1 MAESQDCR
9 IPLSIKV
16 DRGESLYQ
24 NLIAPA
30 RDEGRLTTL
39 IIELLRA
46 YYDDEVV
53 RNCVD
58 KRMTKTDEFK
68 AVQDQIERMLL
79 EHAKNI
85 AQTQAL
91 EFEAQQANRGTTTES
106 DKISIDEDSGT
117 KESETTVAMMQMV
130 QNLAAKVESLS
141 EQIKAQP
148 QPQQVVPMPYMYN
161 YATMPYSPYV
171 DANGQPLAGV
181 PIGAIPV
188 QNSMYGVPPIMNV
201 PNTQN
206 GVTSSRGVEQPTPI
220 TPVEPIIRNEVADVE
235 PIKEVEKTV
244 NTEEKPIVKEEPV
257 TIEEPVANAV
267 LSDTV
272 PENPFAKKPN
282 TSVTG
287 VAGVNVVRKG
297 SGLVINEPVVKT
309 VTGAPVDTE
318 GGEVK
323 KDTAPKKRRPASFMK
338 TVSGL
343 DRTE

>member
-53 RNCVD
+53 RDCVD
-58 KRMTKTDEFK
+58 KRMKKTDEFK

-148 QPQQVVPMPYMYN
+148 QPQQVVPMPYMFN
-161 YATMPYSPYV
+161 YAAMPYPQYV
-171 DANGQPLAGV
+171 DANGQQIAGMPV
-181 PIGAIPV
+181 GSIPV
-188 QNSMYGVPPIMNV
+188 QNSMYGVSPIMNV
-201 PNTQN
+201 PNAQN
-206 GVTSSRGVEQPTPI
+206 GTTGNQGGGQPMPIEPVIQNDVVGVK
-220 TPVEPIIRNEVADVE
+220 AD
-235 PIKEVEKTV
+235 KEVEKTV
-244 NTEEKPIVKEEPV
+244 NIEKKAIVKEEPV
-257 TIEEPVANAV
+257 TIEEPVANSV
-267 LSDTV
+267 LSDTI
-272 PENPFAKKPN
+272 PENPFAKKSN
-282 TSVTG
+282 TSTTG
-287 VAGVNVVRKG
+287 ASGVNVVRKG

-309 VTGAPVDTE
+309 VASVPVDTTNE
-318 GGEVK
+318 EVK
-323 KDTAPKKRRPASFMK
+323 KDSAPKKRRPASFMK